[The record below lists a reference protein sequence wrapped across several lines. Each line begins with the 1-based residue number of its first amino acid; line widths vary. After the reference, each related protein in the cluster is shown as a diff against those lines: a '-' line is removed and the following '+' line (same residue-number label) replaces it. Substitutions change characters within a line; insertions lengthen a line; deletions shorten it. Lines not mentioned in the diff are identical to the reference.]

1 MNFYETAVI
10 ANKQTSPR
18 KTAGS
23 VGGQQQRP
31 GPMRRRECAGV
42 GTEVNLEKGFRKK
55 NNTNRKGESQLT
67 ERRNSIDKTLACQN
81 LKTGGLKT
89 MGMPFKIH
97 TQVGVFVSDGKPL
110 RLERVREKE
119 RENMRS
125 QKRFQKCLLVKR
137 QGVVLSVKD
146 RNHMDVAKGPERRQQ
161 TATEDRRE
169 VERKGERQ
177 IRQGKCG
184 EEGRGNQ
191 ERRDGMKRRQ
201 LERF

>member
-10 ANKQTSPR
+10 SNKQTSPR

-23 VGGQQQRP
+23 VGGSSN
-31 GPMRRRECAGV
+31 GPVLR
-42 GTEVNLEKGFRKK
+42 
-55 NNTNRKGESQLT
+55 GEGDVQ
-67 ERRNSIDKTLACQN
+67 
-81 LKTGGLKT
+81 G
-89 MGMPFKIH
+89 
-97 TQVGVFVSDGKPL
+97 
-110 RLERVREKE
+110 
-119 RENMRS
+119 
-125 QKRFQKCLLVKR
+125 

-161 TATEDRRE
+161 TAAEDRRE

-177 IRQGKCG
+177 IRQAKCG

-191 ERRDGMKRRQ
+191 ERRDGKKRRQ